1 LRGGATHER
10 SSKRGPEGS
19 VTKGLPIIDMTA
31 SPAPVAECH
40 HAMNALQRLAGC
52 LIAFEGID
60 QAGKRTICDRLAGAL
75 RSAGVPTEQTGF
87 PDYTT
92 PLGREIGRF
101 LGSQRDYPVEVRQ
114 LLYTANR
121 WERAP
126 EIRAWLARGRA
137 VVLDRYLASGI
148 AYGAAQGLEADWMA
162 CVERGLPP
170 ADLTILLDIPPEVS
184 LSRKSVDRDAY
195 EARTDLLVRA
205 RAAYLDLAHD
215 PSWRVVDAS
224 RERESVWAAV
234 KLAIDQFAAAR

>member
-1 LRGGATHER
+1 
-10 SSKRGPEGS
+10 
-19 VTKGLPIIDMTA
+19 MTA
-31 SPAPVAECH
+31 SPAYVAKCR
-40 HAMNALQRLAGC
+40 HAMNELQRLTGR
-52 LIAFEGID
+52 LVVVEGID

-75 RSAGVPTEQTGF
+75 RSAGVPTELAGF

-101 LGSQRDYPVEVRQ
+101 LGRQRDYPVQVRQ
-114 LLYTANR
+114 LLYAANR

-126 EIRAWLARGRA
+126 EIRAWLAEGRA

-148 AYGAAQGLEADWMA
+148 AYGAAQGLDTEWMA
-162 CVERGLPP
+162 CVEGGLPP

-184 LSRKSVDRDAY
+184 LARKSVDRDAY

-205 RAAYLDLAHD
+205 RAAYLDLARD

-224 RERESVWAAV
+224 REREAVWADVKRAV
-234 KLAIDQFAAAR
+234 DQFATAR